1 VRTETSRALGT
12 KVVLAVS
19 QPAALDRASRLLA
32 ERLDQVD
39 RACSRFRP
47 DSELTRLN
55 AAAGRATA
63 VGPLLY
69 EAVEIAVAAARATG
83 GLVDPTIGRTLRLSG
98 YDKTFA
104 VVRTRDGSLQPSYVR
119 SPDWQSIE
127 LDPGRRTVR
136 LVRGVELDLG
146 STAKALA
153 ADRAARAIATET
165 GSAVLVSLGGDV
177 SVAGEPPAGGWSV
190 RIAEDSAA
198 PVETDGPAVAIAS
211 GGLATSATTVRRWS
225 TTDGELHHIIDPRTG
240 RPAPVYWRM
249 VTVAAS
255 SCLGANT
262 ASTAAV
268 VFGEPA
274 LAWLAALRVPAR
286 FVRHDG
292 AVTCTAGWPGAT
304 A

>member
-1 VRTETSRALGT
+1 MRTETSRALGT

-19 QPAALDRASRLLA
+19 QPAALDYASRLLA

-146 STAKALA
+146 STAKALT
-153 ADRAARAIATET
+153 ADRAARAIAAET

-211 GGLATSATTVRRWS
+211 GGLATSATTVRRWP
-225 TTDGELHHIIDPRTG
+225 TTDGDLHHIIDPRTG

-274 LAWLAALRVPAR
+274 LEWLAALRVPAR
-286 FVRHDG
+286 LVRHDG

>member
-1 VRTETSRALGT
+1 VRTRTSRALGT

-19 QPAALDRASRLLA
+19 RPTALARASQLLA
-32 ERLDQVD
+32 ERLDEVD

-47 DSELTRLN
+47 DSELVRLN
-55 AAAGRATA
+55 ATAGRATA

-69 EAVEIAVAAARATG
+69 EAIEIAVAAARATG

-98 YDKTFA
+98 YDRTFA
-104 VVRTRDGSLQPSYVR
+104 LVRTRDGSLQPSFVR
-119 SPDWQSIE
+119 SPGWQSIE
-127 LDPGRRTVR
+127 LDPHLRTVR

-153 ADRAARAIATET
+153 ADRAARAISAET
-165 GSAVLVSLGGDV
+165 GSGVLVSLGGDV

-190 RIAEDSAA
+190 RVAEDSAA
-198 PVETDGPAVAIAS
+198 PVDTDGPAVAIAS
-211 GGLATSATTVRRWS
+211 GGLATSATTVRRWP
-225 TTDGELHHIIDPRTG
+225 TTDGELHHIVDPRTG
-240 RPAPVYWRM
+240 RPAAVYWRM

-268 VFGEPA
+268 VFGEAA
-274 LAWLAALRVPAR
+274 LAWLTALRVPAR

-292 AVTCTAGWPGAT
+292 VVSCTAGWPGA
-304 A
+304 AA